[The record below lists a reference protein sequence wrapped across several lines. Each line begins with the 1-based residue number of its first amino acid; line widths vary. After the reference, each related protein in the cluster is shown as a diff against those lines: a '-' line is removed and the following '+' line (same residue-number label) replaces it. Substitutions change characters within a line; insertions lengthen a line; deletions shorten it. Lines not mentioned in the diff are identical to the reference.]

1 MHVFVRRSLALAFLW
16 ISCAATL
23 HAQVYISEFVADNQ
37 VGAKVDEDGDHSD
50 WLEIWNSGPTT
61 VSLNGWY
68 LTDTAGGPR
77 KWGFSVVSSSG
88 TLGSETRLVVFCSP
102 QDPETAAAPPP
113 TNFQSSRKAG

>member
-68 LTDTAGGPR
+68 LTDTAGEPR
-77 KWGFSVVSSSG
+77 KWRFPVTSPSV
-88 TLGSETRLVVFCSP
+88 TLASKARLVVFCSAK
-102 QDPETAAAPPP
+102 DRKLAAA
-113 TNFQSSRKAG
+113 TLH